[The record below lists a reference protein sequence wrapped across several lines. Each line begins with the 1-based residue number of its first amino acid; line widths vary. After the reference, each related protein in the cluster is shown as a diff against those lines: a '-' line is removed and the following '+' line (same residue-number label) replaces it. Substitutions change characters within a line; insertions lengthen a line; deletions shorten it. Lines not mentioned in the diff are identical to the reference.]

1 VDPDRGGALA
11 PPRFVSPDV
20 SEKNREG
27 KRSARERLQ
36 EQREREKAREKRR
49 RALIVGVAGIAVL
62 GIAAGVG
69 IAVSQAG
76 GDGGGPVVAPTGANG
91 EDNLAIPVGRS
102 SAPSTLTVY
111 EDFRC
116 PACGQFENGF
126 RDTIHE
132 LQDKG
137 QLRTEYH
144 LATIIDAG
152 MGGSGSLNA
161 ANAAA
166 CAQDAGKFQA
176 YHDVLYRNQPPEQD
190 DAFADKSHLIDLAGK
205 VEGLDT
211 PAFRKCVNDG
221 SHDGWVDK
229 SNTAFTESGFRGTPT
244 VLLGGKDVYSDQQNP
259 LTPEKLKKMVEDAA
273 EQRS

>member
-1 VDPDRGGALA
+1 M
-11 PPRFVSPDV
+11 

-36 EQREREKAREKRR
+36 EERERDRVREKRR
-49 RALIVGVAGIAVL
+49 RALIVGVAGVAVL

-69 IAVSQAG
+69 FAVSQAG
-76 GDGGGPVVAPTGANG
+76 GDGDGPVVAPTGANG
-91 EDNLAIPVGRS
+91 EDSLAIPVGRA

-137 QLRTEYH
+137 QLKTEYH
-144 LATIIDAG
+144 LATIIDG
-152 MGGSGSLNA
+152 NLGGSGSRNA

-190 DAFADKSHLIDLAGK
+190 DAFANKGRLIELAGK
-205 VEGLDT
+205 VEGLAT
-211 PAFRKCVNDG
+211 AEFRKCVNEG

-229 SNTAFTESGFRGTPT
+229 SNSAFTSSGHRGTPT
-244 VLLGGKDVYSDQQNP
+244 VLLNGKDVNSNQQDP
-259 LTPEKLKKMVEDAA
+259 LTPEKLKKTVEDTA
-273 EQRS
+273 QQKS